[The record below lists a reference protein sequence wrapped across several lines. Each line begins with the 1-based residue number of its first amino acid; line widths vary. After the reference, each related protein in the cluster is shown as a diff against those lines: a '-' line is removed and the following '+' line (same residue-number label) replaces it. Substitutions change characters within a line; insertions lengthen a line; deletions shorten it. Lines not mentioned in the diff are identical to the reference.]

1 MLILKNNELDC
12 LPLASLMTSYFKNVE
27 LFSCM
32 QIRLKIAIHSSLKY
46 TLGSV
51 KMSLWILRERERE
64 MWLCKNQIKSKDNRN
79 FALAFHTG
87 QNIGILF
94 SLTTL

>member
-1 MLILKNNELDC
+1 MGSYEIPQWQFDAMLILRNNELDC
-12 LPLASLMTSYFKNVE
+12 ITLASLMTSYFKNVE

-46 TLGSV
+46 TLGHV

-64 MWLCKNQIKSKDNRN
+64 RERERCDFAKIK
-79 FALAFHTG
+79 
-87 QNIGILF
+87 
-94 SLTTL
+94 